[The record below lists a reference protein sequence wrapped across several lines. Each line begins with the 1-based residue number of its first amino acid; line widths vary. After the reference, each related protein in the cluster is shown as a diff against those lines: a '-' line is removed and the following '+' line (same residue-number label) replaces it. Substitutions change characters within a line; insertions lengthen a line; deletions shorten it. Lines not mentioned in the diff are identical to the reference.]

1 MLGLDRTMNGMTNS
15 QPAVRWAVREFVRRR
30 HIDLARTGSALC
42 NR

>member
-1 MLGLDRTMNGMTNS
+1 MLRRRRTMNNMTNP